1 MTYLLFVQVKL
12 IFYKIKSI
20 NNEIK
25 QKTLMATDITINGLF
40 PAVRNEQLSKQ
51 QTDIFSTTFVG
62 IDFGT
67 STTVVSI
74 SYLDKETKD
83 IKTKTLWLNQKQ
95 YDGTPMSSQKIPTV
109 IAWYNNQLLVG
120 HGAADL
126 KHKLKK
132 GINVWYSFKMELGE
146 DLGSKYY
153 NSELNRKSKYTILN
167 PKDATKVFFQYLKG
181 QIDRIVRD
189 ENLSTNLK
197 YAVSIPASFEANQR
211 KELVVALEQNGM
223 AINKQALI
231 DEPNA
236 AFLSY
241 VQKSNIENNPLKIP
255 DGDNPKVLVFDFGAG
270 TCDVSI
276 IELGKDLNGIYSKN
290 LSISKFE
297 KIGGDDLDR
306 FIASEY
312 LFIQLL
318 AENNLTKADFKTP
331 EKNRIIT
338 QLLKAAEQ
346 LKILICDTVALQ
358 MNDKL
363 LPTLAIAKN
372 HVSLGYTIEIDSKKG
387 LLNLTEPKL
396 SYQEFSE
403 SMKPFLKTNSLIP
416 KKGSEG
422 QNDFVSVF
430 SPIHSAMKK
439 ANLTKSEI
447 DYVLFIGGSCKNPYV
462 QNALKEYFTDSDL
475 LIPTDLQTHVSAG
488 AAIHSL
494 IYNGFNK
501 NIIQPIT
508 SEPFL
513 VITKDESAK
522 VILRAG
528 THIPCDLIIIDDL
541 VTTRDGQ
548 QAIELPICIGNP
560 NKLLYNI
567 KIVCEDASGFKKN
580 TPVRLELE
588 INADKL
594 LLARASAVG
603 KSVFVEAINPFANK
617 DLTAEER
624 IVLKAER
631 QANIEAEQNNGK
643 PTKQGLTNLYEAYEL
658 VDNNFRAAET
668 LELLNELYPS
678 VSNYNQIGVLYSS
691 AGHSD
696 KALEFYEL
704 AFENNKNATTA
715 FNFAYKHKY
724 TNKEKFK
731 EILEE
736 SLRLDPNKPHSLY
749 ELGRLLKKEND
760 EKGNE
765 MINKAFETWK
775 LKYNTN
781 SMSESD
787 YSWLSSAADE
797 LGMSDFAQQV
807 RESQP
812 VFKGEELYNSENLTQ
827 TYIEE
832 GLITQ

>member
-1 MTYLLFVQVKL
+1 
-12 IFYKIKSI
+12 
-20 NNEIK
+20 
-25 QKTLMATDITINGLF
+25 MATDITINSLF
-40 PAVRNEQLSKQ
+40 PAIKNGQLSKLQ
-51 QTDIFSTTFVG
+51 KDIFNSTFIG

-74 SYLDKETKD
+74 SYLDEETKD

-95 YDGTPMSSQKIPTV
+95 YDGTPMSSEKVPTV

-120 HGAADL
+120 QGAADL
-126 KHKLKK
+126 KHQLKK
-132 GINVWYSFKMELGE
+132 GVNVWYSFKMELGE

-153 NSELNRKSKYTILN
+153 NSELDRKTKFTILN
-167 PKDATKVFFQYLKG
+167 PKDATKVFFQYLKA
-181 QIDRIVRD
+181 QIDRIVRT
-189 ENLSTNLK
+189 ENLSENLQ

-211 KELVVALEQNGM
+211 KELVQALEQNGI

-276 IELGKDLNGIYSKN
+276 IELGKDLNGVYSKN

-306 FIASEY
+306 YIALEY
-312 LFIQLL
+312 LFTQLL
-318 AENNLTKADFKTP
+318 SENKLTKADFKTP

-346 LKILICDTVALQ
+346 LKILICDTVALK
-358 MNDKL
+358 MDNKL
-363 LPTLAIAKN
+363 LPTMAIAKDN
-372 HVSLGYTIEIDSKKG
+372 VSLGYTLEIDSKKG
-387 LLNLTEPKL
+387 LLKLTEPKL
-396 SYQEFSE
+396 TYQEFSD
-403 SMKPFLKTNSLIP
+403 SMKTFLKINSLIP

-422 QNDFVSVF
+422 QNDYVSVF
-430 SPIHSAMKK
+430 SPIHTALKK

-475 LIPTDLQTHVSAG
+475 LIPSDLQTHVSAG

-513 VITKDESAK
+513 VITKDETAK

-541 VTTRDGQ
+541 VTTTDGQ
-548 QAIELPICIGNP
+548 QAIELPICLGNK

-567 KIVCEDASGFKKN
+567 KIVCEDPSGFKKN

-594 LLARASAVG
+594 LHARASAVG
-603 KSVFVEAINPFANK
+603 KSVYVEAINPFANK
-617 DLTAEER
+617 DLTTEER

-643 PTKQGLTNLYEAYEL
+643 PTKQGLTNLYKAYEL
-658 VDNNFRAAET
+658 IGNDFRAAET

-678 VSNYNQIGVLYSS
+678 VSNYNQIGVLYSN
-691 AGHSD
+691 AGYD
-696 KALEFYEL
+696 EKALEFYEL
-704 AFENNKNATTA
+704 AFENNKNASTA
-715 FNFAYKHKY
+715 FNFAYSLKSK
-724 TNKEKFK
+724 NKEKFK

-736 SLRLDPNKPHSLY
+736 SLQLEPNKPHSLY
-749 ELGRLLKKEND
+749 ELGRLLKNEKD
-760 EKGNE
+760 EKGNQ
-765 MINKAFETWK
+765 MIKQSFDIWK
-775 LKYNTN
+775 KKYDANL
-781 SMSESD
+781 MSESD

-797 LGMSDFAQQV
+797 LGMKDFAQQV
-807 RESQP
+807 RQSKP
-812 VFKGEELYNSENLTQ
+812 TFKGEELYNLDNLTQ
-827 TYIEE
+827 TNSEE
-832 GLITQ
+832 GLIKQ